1 MDDNQLT
8 VAIKIEVVEINL
20 DILSFLFFP
29 TGNGTKESDT
39 YLRYFYLRR
48 T

>member
-1 MDDNQLT
+1 MIINQLT
-8 VAIKIEVVEINL
+8 VAIKIGAVEINL
-20 DILSFLFFP
+20 DILFFLFFP

-39 YLRYFYLRR
+39 YVRYVRR